1 MTNLY
6 LALFLIFFEVFPEA
20 LADSGRKTFAGVLE
34 FIYRACV
41 AVALFGIVAGF
52 QWNLGTMDYFWYHIG
67 GYVLLRYCLLDII
80 YNLINELPIGY
91 IGKTKFWDK
100 VYGRVMAKVPVGFI
114 LFSKAIFAFMAIVFL
129 IK

>member
-34 FIYRACV
+34 SIYRGCV
-41 AVALFGIVAGF
+41 AIALFGIAAGF
-52 QWNLGTMDYFWYHIG
+52 QYNFGTMDYFWYHIG
-67 GYVLLRYCLLDII
+67 GYILLRYALLDVI

-91 IGKTKFWDK
+91 VGKTKLWDK
-100 VYGRVMAKVPVGFI
+100 IYGKITAKVHISLI
-114 LFSKAIFAFMAIVFL
+114 LFLKALLAWISIVWL
-129 IK
+129 LK